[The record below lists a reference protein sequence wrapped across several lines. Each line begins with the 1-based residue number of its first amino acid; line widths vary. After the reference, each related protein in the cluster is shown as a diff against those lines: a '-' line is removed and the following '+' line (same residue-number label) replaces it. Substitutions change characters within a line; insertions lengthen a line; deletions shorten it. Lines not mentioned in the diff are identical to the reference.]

1 MEEKFDERLFR
12 TYIDGDSLYP
22 LKNGKII
29 SYYFRSNYEIS
40 VFNGKTFQKIFFFDL
55 YEIIKKYEKE
65 EDEEDYFYKNNNC
78 LKEIEN
84 DIILIGRDRC
94 LIELNFKENNYDY
107 KLVQLFDDI
116 GVNINELEDKNIII
130 LTKNK
135 IYLYIKKKKKIIL
148 LKKNIL

>member
-1 MEEKFDERLFR
+1 MEEKFAERLFC

-94 LIELNFKENNYDY
+94 LI
-107 KLVQLFDDI
+107 
-116 GVNINELEDKNIII
+116 
-130 LTKNK
+130 
-135 IYLYIKKKKKIIL
+135 
-148 LKKNIL
+148 